1 MGKLRELSRNFNSNL
16 RSQKELVSAKRNL
29 ILSILK
35 STTTKREARNY
46 LKRYKNQLN
55 LQNFQSSQSFREPC
69 AYSDKIV
76 RATRGLSTIKDS
88 SSGKNKE
95 ERSQFLEKCRKL
107 KNRHSSRQLGI
118 AVFLIKTPA
127 IIDEQWEGITE
138 TFKRLLLL
146 GISPIIV
153 LDYDHSFGNAYRNNK
168 AYMTN
173 QTNKIMNSLEKY
185 TGETGLKTTN
195 LGSIFELQKSQN
207 ELQVFD
213 VDLILVP
220 LLQGI
225 IPIVQPIVYDSK
237 SSSQSFAQAS
247 NILYYLCLDLL
258 KRDDFLSIEKV
269 VIVDPVGGI
278 PSLERKKT
286 SHVLINL
293 CQEYSDIVSELHM
306 ESLESNR
313 SSHLRNLNTM
323 NDVLGLISRVTGEDT
338 CTGIISTPSVMAA
351 NNDELNPIVYNV
363 LTDRAIISS
372 SLPLSHQKTP
382 ELSTSVLK
390 KGISV
395 KTITARN
402 HEGNISFNELVKEGL
417 IDKQKLF
424 NVMNDSFGKTLDV
437 ENYFDRLQR
446 SLATVIII
454 GDYDGAAIITF
465 ESNLKSDRKVA
476 YLDKFAIAK
485 RNQGLPGF
493 ADILFK
499 LILQAHQEELIWRSR
514 KSNPVNKWYFDR
526 SCGTLSLKNSPWRL
540 FYTGDIF
547 NKKINKLDYF
557 ASKDGID
564 IDELLKSY
572 ADIISSIPPSFL

>member
-1 MGKLRELSRNFNSNL
+1 MGKLRELSRNLSSNL
-16 RSQKELVSAKRNL
+16 LSHKELVSAKRNL

-55 LQNFQSSQSFREPC
+55 FESFRE
-69 AYSDKIV
+69 AYPWSYKTV
-76 RATRGLSTIKDS
+76 RVTRDLTSSEDL
-88 SSGKNKE
+88 SSGKDKE
-95 ERSQFLEKCRKL
+95 ETSQLAERCRKL
-107 KNRHSSRQLGI
+107 KNIHSGRQLGI
-118 AVFLIKTPA
+118 AIFLIKTLT
-127 IIDEQWEGITE
+127 ILDEQWEGITE

-153 LDYDHSFGNAYRNNK
+153 LDYDHLLENTYRNNK
-168 AYMTN
+168 AYIMN
-173 QTNKIMNSLEKY
+173 HTNKIMNSLEKY
-185 TGETGLKTTN
+185 TGETELQTTN
-195 LGSIFELQKSQN
+195 LGSIFECEKTEK
-207 ELQVFD
+207 ELQIFD
-213 VDLILVP
+213 IDLILVP
-220 LLQGI
+220 LLQGV
-225 IPIVQPIVYDSK
+225 IPIIQPIVYDSK
-237 SSSQSFAQAS
+237 SSSQFFTQAS
-247 NILYYLCLDLL
+247 NIMYYLCLDLL
-258 KRDDFLSIEKV
+258 KRKDFLSIEKV
-269 VIVDPVGGI
+269 VIIDPIGGI

-313 SSHLRNLNTM
+313 SFHLRNLNAM
-323 NDVLGLISRVTGEDT
+323 NDVLDLISRVTGEDT

-372 SLPLSHQKTP
+372 SLPLSNQKTP

-390 KGISV
+390 KGINV
-395 KTITARN
+395 KTIRAKN
-402 HEGNISFNELVKEGL
+402 HDGNFAFNELVKKGL

-437 ENYFDRLQR
+437 NNYFDRLQR

-454 GDYDGAAIITF
+454 GDYDGAAVITL
-465 ESNLKSDRKVA
+465 ESDLKSDRKVA

-485 RNQGLPGF
+485 KNQGLPGF

-499 LILQAHQEELIWRSR
+499 LILQAHQDELIWRSR
-514 KSNPVNKWYFDR
+514 KSNPVNKWYFER
-526 SCGTLSLKNSPWRL
+526 SCGTLSLRNSPWRL

-564 IDELLKSY
+564 IDELLKKYSY
-572 ADIISSIPPSFL
+572 IISSIPPSFL